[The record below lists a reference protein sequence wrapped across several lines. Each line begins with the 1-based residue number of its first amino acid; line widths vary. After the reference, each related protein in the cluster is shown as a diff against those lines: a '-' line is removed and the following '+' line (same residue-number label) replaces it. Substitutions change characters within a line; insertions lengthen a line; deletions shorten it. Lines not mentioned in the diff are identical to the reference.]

1 MKKGLH
7 AHACVRGKASKWAPA
22 SSTVAALVAGIQP
35 MAAQGGRPVSS
46 QQSACQGAAH
56 GGGYSRRRRSRLG
69 VTRAEPQRATRR
81 PVNCDRRRAASSARA
96 QSTK

>member
-56 GGGYSRRRRSRLG
+56 GGGYSRRRR
-69 VTRAEPQRATRR
+69 TRR

-96 QSTK
+96 QSAE